1 MSIVL
6 NPDAGV
12 TTPSPVVL
20 EGSTSGTVTLA
31 APAVSGSTVI
41 TFPAATGTVAIT
53 SDDLQ
58 QIGVGQT
65 WQNVLSSR
73 AAGTTYTNSTGKPIQ
88 VAIRVS
94 VQSVFTY
101 TLSVDS
107 IVVGSLRNDNGSVVI
122 GQLTAIVPN
131 GSTYILSSSGGG
143 TGALGNWAEL
153 R

>member
-41 TFPAATGTVAIT
+41 TFPAVTGTVAIT
-53 SDDLQ
+53 SELQ

-65 WQNVLSSR
+65 WQDVTATR
-73 AAGTTYTNSTGKPIQ
+73 ALTTTYTNSTGKPIM
-88 VAIRVS
+88 VNVRVTVNS
-94 VQSVFTY
+94 VSTMA
-101 TLSVDS
+101 LSVDS
-107 IVVGSLRNDNGSVVI
+107 IAVAAVRNDNGSVVSST
-122 GQLTAIVPN
+122 LSAIVPD
-131 GSTYILSSSGGG
+131 GSTYNVTKSGAG
-143 TGALGNWAEL
+143 TGTINVWAEL